1 MEEEIFVRTAQGL
14 TDEHDVIVYLL
25 GYDAEEELIADILTS
40 SPECIRGL
48 ETALGRLG
56 AAALYYRQK
65 CSLVLKEYY
74 GGSTHTKSSSTRSTL
89 DEMYQRMACPLTTDS
104 IHQSEYSPEHAGLRH
119 DTSTSSE
126 STSVCSQNSTK
137 STNHNGTSL
146 TTDSGM
152 N

>member
-25 GYDAEEELIADILTS
+25 GYDAEEEFLADILTS
-40 SPECIRGL
+40 SPDCIRGL

-65 CSLVLKEYY
+65 CSLVLREYY
-74 GGSTHTKSSSTRSTL
+74 GGSTHTEPSSTRSTVE
-89 DEMYQRMACPLTTDS
+89 EMYRKMAYPLTTDS
-104 IHQSEYSPEHAGLRH
+104 IQQSECSPEHAGLQH
-119 DTSTSSE
+119 VTSTSSE

-137 STNHNGTSL
+137 STNHKQT
-146 TTDSGM
+146 TPTDSEM

>member
-25 GYDAEEELIADILTS
+25 GYDAEEEFLADILTS
-40 SPECIRGL
+40 SPDCIRGL

-65 CSLVLKEYY
+65 CSLVLREYY
-74 GGSTHTKSSSTRSTL
+74 GGSTHTLPSSKRCIEE
-89 DEMYQRMACPLTTDS
+89 EMYRKISCPLTTDS
-104 IHQSEYSPEHAGLRH
+104 IQQSECSPEHVGLQPG
-119 DTSTSSE
+119 TSTSSE

-137 STNHNGTSL
+137 STNHQET
-146 TTDSGM
+146 THTDSEIF
-152 N
+152 